1 MPHSMKKLFK
11 FVVLAVVAVGICS
24 CNDEYLS
31 TPVIKIYN
39 DVLVTHMDGSRDT
52 TYYGDTLRVGDTA
65 LVMSSFHGVSHPLVY
80 AKIESDPAALTCS
93 FVCDSAFIK
102 EFLEPDSR
110 PEEGYMHFRQEAYV
124 STLWAVHRY
133 VAKSTGEYTVTFSA
147 ESMAKE
153 PYSHNSLEFKQVIR

>member
-1 MPHSMKKLFK
+1 MKKLFK
-11 FVVLAVVAVGICS
+11 FFVLAIAAVCICS

-39 DVLVTHMDGSRDT
+39 DVFVTHMDGSRDT
-52 TYYGDTLRVGDTA
+52 TFIGDSLHVGDTA
-65 LVMSSFHGVSHPLVY
+65 RVVVEFYGISHSLVSSEVKSE
-80 AKIESDPAALTCS
+80 ASALACS
-93 FVCDSAFIK
+93 FECDSSVIK
-102 EFLEPDSR
+102 EFFEPDSR
-110 PEEGYMHFRQEAYV
+110 VDEGYIHFQPYV
-124 STLWAVHRY
+124 MALRTRLRY